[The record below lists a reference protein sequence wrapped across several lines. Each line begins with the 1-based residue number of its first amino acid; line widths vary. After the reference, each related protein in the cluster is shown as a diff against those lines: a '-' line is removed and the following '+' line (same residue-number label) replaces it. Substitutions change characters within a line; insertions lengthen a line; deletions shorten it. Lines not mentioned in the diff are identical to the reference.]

1 MHPFRFRL
9 FVCADNT
16 VQICDVTDVSDAYS
30 VVDGCNLLVWSS
42 AKSPAGAVVFV
53 GDAFAHRVRRID

>member
-1 MHPFRFRL
+1 ME
-9 FVCADNT
+9 ADGA
-16 VQICDVTDVSDAYS
+16 DVSDAYS